1 MATKLN
7 YFIARKWVISAVIN
21 GQGAHL
27 ARDFVLAFAVSRMTA
42 VRFLQRM
49 VAEEWLNSDGGT
61 RPVYRLGRNR
71 IVTKTYKLPGVDESI
86 AWLHDFLPAFDL
98 PKNITG
104 IADYAFTE
112 MLNNANDHSEGGSVT
127 VLVKVQNGTLMLV
140 VVDNGIGIFEK
151 ISRALQ
157 LPDRRLAILELS
169 KGKFTTDPSRHSG
182 QGIFFTSRMFDKFQ
196 IEANDLFYDHD
207 ATKTDD
213 WLMEVPREE
222 SGTLLYMSIPIDS
235 ARTTKE
241 VFDQFSSDDGGYGF
255 DKTVVPVR
263 LAKIG
268 NENLVSRSQAK
279 RLVARFEG
287 FRTVIL
293 DFSEV
298 DEIGQAFADEI
309 FRVFQLTHPDVEVV
323 PVHAVPDVQQMINR
337 AVMAGN
343 LPS

>member
-7 YFIARKWVISAVIN
+7 YFLARNWAIQAVIK

-27 ARDFVLAFAVSRMTA
+27 ARDLAQEFLVSRMTA
-42 VRFLQRM
+42 VRFLQKM
-49 VAEEWLNSDGGT
+49 VAEGWLDSAGGT
-61 RPVYRLGRNR
+61 RPLYRLGRNR

-86 AWLHDFLPAFDL
+86 AWIHDFLPTFDL
-98 PKNITG
+98 AKNITG
-104 IADYAFTE
+104 IVDYAFTE
-112 MLNNANDHSEGGSVT
+112 MVNNANDHSEGGAVT
-127 VLVKVQNGTLMLV
+127 VLVKVQNGILTLV

-151 ISRALQ
+151 ISQALQ
-157 LPDRRLAILELS
+157 LPDKRLAILELS
-169 KGKFTTDPSRHSG
+169 KGKFTTDPSKHSG

-196 IEANDLFYDHD
+196 IEANDLLYDHD
-207 ATKTDD
+207 AKETDD
-213 WLMEVPREE
+213 WLMEVPRQE
-222 SGTLLYMSIPIDS
+222 SGTLLYMSIPVDS
-235 ARTTKE
+235 TRTTKA
-241 VFDQFSSDDGGYGF
+241 VFDEFSSDDGGYGF

-293 DFSEV
+293 DFNEV

-309 FRVFQLTHPDVEVV
+309 FRVFRSTHPDVQVV

-337 AVMAGN
+337 AVMADN
-343 LPS
+343 LLG